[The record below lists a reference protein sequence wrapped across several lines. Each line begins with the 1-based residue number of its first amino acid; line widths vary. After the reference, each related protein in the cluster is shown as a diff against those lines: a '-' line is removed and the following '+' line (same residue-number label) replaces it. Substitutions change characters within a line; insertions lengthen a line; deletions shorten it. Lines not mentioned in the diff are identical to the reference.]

1 MQFFLFLAFI
11 AVPIIEIALFIKAGQ
26 LIGVLP
32 TILLTVGTAIA
43 GSFLMRVQGFA
54 VLNRFTEAAAKG
66 EMPLTPVI
74 DGIGILVAGLL
85 LMTPGF
91 FTDSLGLLLFIPQLR
106 RAGVRWLF
114 ARALTRGHVHV
125 RGYGADGP
133 GRGPRSQPRQETG
146 PGKGSA
152 PRPGGPGFRKADNV
166 IDAEFETIE
175 PDEAAKQPGKG
186 AEAKKSPWGRKD

>member
-1 MQFFLFLAFI
+1 MQIYLFLAFI

-32 TILLTVGTAIA
+32 TIVLTVVTAIA

-66 EMPLTPVI
+66 EMPVNPVI
-74 DGIGILVAGLL
+74 DGLGILVAGLL

-91 FTDSLGLLLFIPQLR
+91 FTDFLGLLLFIPLVR
-106 RAGVRWLF
+106 RAMIRWVF
-114 ARALTRGHVHV
+114 SRAAKSTVHV
-125 RGYGADGP
+125 RTYGAGRRP
-133 GRGPRSQPRQETG
+133 GAPHEPRPEPPNPSGRP
-146 PGKGSA
+146 S
-152 PRPGGPGFRKADNV
+152 RPGGPGFRKADNV

-175 PDEAAKQPGKG
+175 PDKDGKDG
-186 AEAKKSPWGRKD
+186 ERGTRAKKSPWRQD

>member
-1 MQFFLFLAFI
+1 MQIFLFLAFI

-32 TILLTVGTAIA
+32 TIALIIGTAIA

-66 EMPLTPVI
+66 EMPLVPVI

-91 FTDSLGLLLFIPQLR
+91 FTDILGIMLFIPPAR
-106 RAGVRWLF
+106 RAAMRWLF
-114 ARALTRGHVHV
+114 TKALAGGRVHV
-125 RGYGADGP
+125 RRYGASGP
-133 GRGPRSQPRQETG
+133 GAGPRADPRPETQPGAGRPPRQ
-146 PGKGSA
+146 
-152 PRPGGPGFRKADNV
+152 GGPGFRKADDV

-175 PDEAAKQPGKG
+175 PDEAAKQPGTG
-186 AEAKKSPWGRKD
+186 AKKSPWGRKD